1 MKEDELSFIS
11 DTFKVTTCIG
21 EEKLFQKLS
30 VWELLNL
37 RSETILGL
45 ADALYDQFG
54 ITSTFLE
61 GVLDRYNIQTAGKEA
76 LEKYFDIQKPIKYF
90 HAKTRHYSWPKGG
103 AIAGLGSGNMH
114 GIELDL
120 DGHIDLADLEVELE
134 RCLQE
139 RQPVYTVVAVM
150 GSTEEGAVDRLSE
163 IINIRR
169 KFQAKGLSFL
179 VHADAA
185 WGGYFA
191 TMLPRKLVDPAL
203 GMPIGFMPPGAPK
216 KADGFVP
223 SLTLKKD
230 TMVDMLALREA
241 DSITVDPHKAGY
253 IPYPAGS
260 LVYRDG
266 RMRFLVTWTSPY
278 LSQGSAENIGVYGVE
293 GSKPGAAAMSTW
305 LSNKTIGLNPDGYGR
320 LLGEAAFTSARV
332 SFLLWSLD
340 Y

>member
-1 MKEDELSFIS
+1 MKEDALSFIA

-21 EEKLFQKLS
+21 EEKLFQQLS

-37 RSETILGL
+37 RSDTILGL

-54 ITSTFLE
+54 ITSAFLE

-76 LEKYFDIQKPIKYF
+76 LEKYFGIDKPIKYF

-163 IINIRR
+163 IIKIRR

-191 TMLPRKLVDPAL
+191 TMLPRELVEPSFD
-203 GMPIGFMPPGAPK
+203 MPVGFMPGAPK

-223 SLTLKKD
+223 SLTLKND
-230 TMVDMLALREA
+230 TMEDMLALREA

-332 SFLLWSLD
+332 SFLLWSLE